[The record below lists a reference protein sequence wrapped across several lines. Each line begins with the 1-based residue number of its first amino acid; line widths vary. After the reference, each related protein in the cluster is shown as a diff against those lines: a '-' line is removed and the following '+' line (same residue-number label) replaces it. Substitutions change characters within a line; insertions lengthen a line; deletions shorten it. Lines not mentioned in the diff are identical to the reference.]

1 MGAQEGVHQADAA
14 EPSHERRNS
23 LALMFLGGWEKRFTE
38 PPLSCFPPKT
48 LNFNTRSLQM

>member
-38 PPLSCFPPKT
+38 PLLSCFPQKT